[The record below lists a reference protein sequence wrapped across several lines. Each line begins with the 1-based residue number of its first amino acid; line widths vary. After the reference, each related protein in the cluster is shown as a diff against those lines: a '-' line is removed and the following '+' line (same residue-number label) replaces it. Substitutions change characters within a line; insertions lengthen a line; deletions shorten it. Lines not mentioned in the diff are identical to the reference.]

1 MSDLISRQAAIEKIS
16 ETIWDTAVANDVK
29 TILKELPSAQP
40 DIIRCRNC
48 KYYWD
53 RFCTAHDAPGDYL
66 TPDDFCSW
74 AQPKKE
80 KKK

>member
-1 MSDLISRQAAIEKIS
+1 MKEYIVVVFGHWKKTDTMPISRIKDGQ
-16 ETIWDTAVANDVK
+16 
-29 TILKELPSAQP
+29 EL
-40 DIIRCRNC
+40 IRCRNC

-74 AQPKKE
+74 AQPKE
-80 KKK
+80 GKKK